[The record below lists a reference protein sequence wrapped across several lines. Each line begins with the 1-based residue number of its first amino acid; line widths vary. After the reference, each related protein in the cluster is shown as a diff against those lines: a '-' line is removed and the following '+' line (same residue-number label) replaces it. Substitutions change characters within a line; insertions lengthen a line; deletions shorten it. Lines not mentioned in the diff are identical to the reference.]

1 MEGSQDSLT
10 DGITPQPI
18 VYIPGEE
25 TDFLFN
31 KTDSLNLTEG
41 LNNELSPGRQQHT
54 RAVLTLRYITVVFY
68 LITFIFGVL
77 GNTLTIMV
85 IVKNKKMKTVATCF
99 ILNLAVADDLFM
111 LSLPFFAYSTYAK
124 DWVFGSG
131 LCKIMS
137 ALYGI
142 NLYASIFT
150 MVLMSIDRYLAVV
163 HPLSSIRYRTIK
175 NAWYVCVALWVLCI
189 TIMMPYWIYAK
200 TMPQS
205 RYNGTEQLYTC
216 KVFWPSQDTLTY
228 EWFWTNF
235 QLIMGFV
242 LPICIMVFCYLLL
255 LRHLVVE
262 SVPLQDQTKRPIRK
276 VTVMVF
282 MVTIVFIVCWTP
294 YHIVRYTSVHK
305 MWVYREKT
313 ASIAPSADEMLH
325 YAIFNAIAQALVFL
339 SSCCNP
345 FIYGIS
351 SRNFREYTIFMP
363 IIVVISRPICPKL
376 SMKLAGN
383 CFYQAMQILIHFL
396 MFA

>member
-1 MEGSQDSLT
+1 MEDFQESLSS
-10 DGITPQPI
+10 GITPQPI
-18 VYIPGEE
+18 IYLPG
-25 TDFLFN
+25 TDGD
-31 KTDSLNLTEG
+31 TSLNETESMNLTHG
-41 LNNELSPGRQQHT
+41 IGNAWSDSSDQKQQHT
-54 RAVLTLRYITVVFY
+54 KAILTLRYITVVFY

-124 DWVFGSG
+124 NWVFGSG

-163 HPLSSIRYRTIK
+163 HPLSSIRYRTIR
-175 NAWYVCVALWVLCI
+175 NAGCVCVALWILCVI
-189 TIMMPYWIYAK
+189 VMMPYWIYAK
-200 TMPQS
+200 SLAQS
-205 RYNGTEQLYTC
+205 RYNGTEILHSC
-216 KVFWPSQDTLTY
+216 RVFWPQGNRLTY

-235 QLIMGFV
+235 QLIIGFV
-242 LPICIMVFCYLLL
+242 LPICIMVFSYLLL
-255 LRHLVVE
+255 LRHLVVDN
-262 SVPLQDQTKRPIRK
+262 VALQDQAKRPIRK

-282 MVTIVFIVCWTP
+282 MVTIVFVVCWTP

-305 MWVYREKT
+305 MWIYRGKLM
-313 ASIAPSADEMLH
+313 PSADEMLH
-325 YAIFNAIAQALVFL
+325 YAIFNAVAQALVFL

-351 SRNFREYTIFMP
+351 SRNFRKYRFNSP
-363 IIVVISRPICPKL
+363 FS
-376 SMKLAGN
+376 S
-383 CFYQAMQILIHFL
+383 
-396 MFA
+396 

>member
-1 MEGSQDSLT
+1 
-10 DGITPQPI
+10 
-18 VYIPGEE
+18 
-25 TDFLFN
+25 
-31 KTDSLNLTEG
+31 
-41 LNNELSPGRQQHT
+41 
-54 RAVLTLRYITVVFY
+54 
-68 LITFIFGVL
+68 
-77 GNTLTIMV
+77 MV
-85 IVKNKKMKTVATCF
+85 ILKNKKMKTVATCF

-142 NLYASIFT
+142 NLYASICT

-175 NAWYVCVALWVLCI
+175 NAWRVCVVLWVICI
-189 TIMMPYWIYAK
+189 TIMTPYWIYAK
-200 TMPQS
+200 TLPQP
-205 RYNGTEQLYTC
+205 RYNGTGQQYSC
-216 KVFWPSQDTLTY
+216 RVFWPRKNTLTY
-228 EWFWTNF
+228 QWFWTNF

-262 SVPLQDQTKRPIRK
+262 SVPLQDQTRRPIRK

-282 MVTIVFIVCWTP
+282 MVTLAFIVCWTP

-305 MWVYREKT
+305 MWVYRGKT
-313 ASIAPSADEMLH
+313 ASVVPSADEILH
-325 YAIFNAIAQALVFL
+325 YAIFNAVAQALVFL

-351 SRNFREYTIFMP
+351 SRNFREYTFLSLGRLAQSYSVSYLVKGQKIDSKLCQFALVIFFQY
-363 IIVVISRPICPKL
+363 IYT
-376 SMKLAGN
+376 A
-383 CFYQAMQILIHFL
+383 YQVKSLTNRLRLLRKAQIYVKGKNLL
-396 MFA
+396 NSP